1 MGLEERKLSMV
12 VSEGEGSI
20 RLDVYVAT
28 HTDLISRSTLSDKD
42 TIILLNGKHQKKSKL
57 VKQGDE
63 ITIIYQET
71 CFSGITGEDIPLKVL
86 YEDEDMLLID
96 KEQGMVVHPGHGNM
110 EHTLV
115 NALVYRYGNQFC
127 DSLQEVEDEEDAF
140 DLGSPAVRPGIV
152 HRLDKDTSGVLVI
165 ARNRIAH
172 RELSAQFKNRSTR
185 KTYIALVKGVFS
197 KKQGIMEN
205 HLKRDPKDRKKFTTC
220 GDTEGRS
227 AKTEWEVLKQ
237 FPRFALVRITLHTGR
252 THQIRVH
259 MSKAGHPI
267 IGDVIYGK
275 EDGTTLMLHAML
287 LEVES
292 PSTGKRIRCRAPM
305 PERFITYIKATR
317 PLSSSAARSQSSPT
331 ARGRG

>member
-1 MGLEERKLSMV
+1 MGVQEAKLCLV
-12 VSEGEGSI
+12 VGVGESPM
-20 RLDVYVAT
+20 RLDVYVAN
-28 HTDLISRSTLSDKD
+28 HTDRISRSTLSEKE
-42 TIILLNGKHQKKSKL
+42 TIILLNGKPQKKSKI
-57 VKQGDE
+57 VRQGDA

-71 CFSGITGEDIPLKVL
+71 FFCGIAGEDIPLKVL
-86 YEDEDMLLID
+86 YEDEDMLIID
-96 KEQGMVVHPGHGNM
+96 KDQGMVVHPGHGNM
-110 EHTLV
+110 EHTVV
-115 NALVYRYGNQFC
+115 NALVHRYGDQFC
-127 DSLQEVEDEEDAF
+127 DSLQDGEDEEDAL

-165 ARNRIAH
+165 ARNRLAH
-172 RELSAQFKNRSTR
+172 RELSDQFKKRST
-185 KTYIALVKGVFS
+185 KKIYIALVKGVFS
-197 KKQGIMEN
+197 KKRGTIEK

-220 GDTEGRS
+220 EDTEGRS
-227 AKTEWEVLKQ
+227 AKTEWEVLRQ

-292 PSTGKRIRCRAPM
+292 PSTGRRIRCRAPM
-305 PERFITYIKATR
+305 PERFITYMKATR
-317 PLSSSAARSQSSPT
+317 PPSSSAARSQSSPT
-331 ARGRG
+331 AGGHG